1 MKRFNICVY
10 SLALVAVLASCA
22 TRAPEPEPEAPP
34 VVDPVARG
42 KELLE
47 LPGLDGF
54 SRFLNDPAAAPV
66 LDELLTAFV
75 QRQQSLVD
83 SYLVR
88 ELPFEALHHLLN
100 IGDQDFGEFHPAVEI
115 ADQFEAQGYGNLASE
130 VRFSFLGIGES
141 PSEKQGAEEQ
151 TAQALAQQFRPLV
164 SAVHVKVWYETPDGV
179 ERYVYDSFSGTGIR
193 LDERQ
198 VLTNYHVV
206 EDAFWDDVER
216 YEFWIELADERQ
228 VQAELVAWD
237 TIADLAVLETVSE
250 VPIAFSPL
258 DRFSGHEEAQVGM
271 SVVAFG
277 NHSGLRGTLT
287 SGVIS
292 SIDRRAPELGTWYQ
306 LDAGITGGASGGLV
320 LGNEGQILGIVVA
333 GIRSEDINFAIPA
346 QTVRRS
352 IDFLRAGRNVR
363 NPWLGLMLD
372 AKPETDAAGV
382 EIRDIFPGSPL
393 KEYGVE
399 IGDRILAVGGQAV
412 STIAEAQAALLRQQ
426 AGNLTRVKLASAG
439 GKERELF
446 VFLPARPDFAAA
458 NGHRGFNRLETLY
471 PEFDFSVDEEDSIS
485 IRSGSGDS
493 VSELTFYLV
502 SRVRPGSW
510 MESVGVRAGDRVGIF
525 EDRIRFGRRFLS
537 LLHLPQGFEHPNDLH
552 DPDDYILILERGLYN
567 ENIL

>member
-1 MKRFNICVY
+1 MKRFKICI
-10 SLALVAVLASCA
+10 SFLVLVTVLASCV
-22 TRAPEPEPEAPP
+22 TQAPEPEPEAPA
-34 VVDPVARG
+34 VVDPLARG
-42 KELLE
+42 KELLD

-54 SRFLNDPAAAPV
+54 ARFLNDPVAKPV
-66 LDELLTAFV
+66 LDELLAAFV
-75 QRQQSLVD
+75 QREQSLVD

-100 IGDQDFGEFHPAVEI
+100 IGDQDFGEFHPAMEI
-115 ADQFEAQGYGNLASE
+115 ANQLEAQGYANLATE
-130 VRFSFLGIGES
+130 VRASFLGDGKS
-141 PSEKQGAEEQ
+141 PNEKRVVEEQ
-151 TAQALAQQFRPLV
+151 TAQELAEQFRPLV
-164 SAVHVKVWYETPDGV
+164 SAVHVKVWYKNPDGV

-206 EDAFWDDVER
+206 EDAYWDDVDR
-216 YEFWIELADERQ
+216 YEFWIEFDDERR
-228 VQAELVAWD
+228 VRAELVAWD
-237 TIADLAVLETVSE
+237 TIADLAVLESASE

-258 DRFSGHEEAQVGM
+258 DRFAGNDDARAGM
-271 SVVAFG
+271 SVLAFG
-277 NHSGLRGTLT
+277 NHSGFRGTLT

-292 SIDRRAPELGTWYQ
+292 STERRAPELGTWYQ

-352 IDFLRAGRNVR
+352 IDFLRSGRNVR
-363 NPWLGLMLD
+363 NPWLGVLLN
-372 AKPETDAAGV
+372 AEIGSDAAGV

-399 IGDRILAVGGQAV
+399 VGDRILSVGGQSI

-426 AGNLTRVKLASAG
+426 AGNLTRVLVKNAG
-439 GKERELF
+439 GEERELF

-471 PEFDFSVDEEDSIS
+471 PEFDFSVAEDDSIS

-493 VSELTFYLV
+493 VAEITFYLV

-510 MESVGVRAGDRVGIF
+510 MEAVGVRAGDRVGIF
-525 EDRIRFGRRFLS
+525 EDRIQYGRRVLT
-537 LLHLPQGFEHPNDLH
+537 LLHLPQGFEHPRDLH
-552 DPDDYILILERGLYN
+552 DPDDYFLILERGLYN